1 MKQNNLICALLAL
14 GLTGFAA
21 STATAADKIKPSPA
35 VEAKITETL
44 KAAFPEVV
52 IAGMVQE
59 KEDGLTFFAVDFTSK
74 GAKIDGDVTADG
86 VLVGTEQAADIK
98 TFPKAARKALK
109 KATQGM
115 KVVVTEIATTYAEAD
130 KNDKTGTKA
139 IKLAKPTIA
148 YDADVEQDGK
158 SGEFAVNAEGTILE
172 SPKWVK
178 STDKKETASSKE
190 EKN

>member
-1 MKQNNLICALLAL
+1 M
-14 GLTGFAA
+14 
-21 STATAADKIKPSPA
+21 
-35 VEAKITETL
+35 
-44 KAAFPEVV
+44 
-52 IAGMVQE
+52 
-59 KEDGLTFFAVDFTSK
+59 
-74 GAKIDGDVTADG
+74 TADG

-98 TFPKAARKALK
+98 TFPKAAHEALK

-130 KNDKTGTKA
+130 KNHETGTKA
-139 IKLAKPTIA
+139 IKLDKPIIA

-178 STDKKETASSKE
+178 SADKKEGAVLDNARMCYGRVLVLSLQGGAQWMTVRSSGRLF
-190 EKN
+190 